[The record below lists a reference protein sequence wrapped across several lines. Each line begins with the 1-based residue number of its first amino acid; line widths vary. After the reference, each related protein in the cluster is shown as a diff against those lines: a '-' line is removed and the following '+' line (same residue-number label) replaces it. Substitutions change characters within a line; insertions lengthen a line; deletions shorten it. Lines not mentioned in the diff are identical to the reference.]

1 MEKSNKG
8 VLFKILTF
16 PEKLGTLVIYLLI
29 ALLLIG
35 DAFLIV
41 FAVPKVDYTYVPTY
55 VERKEYDWMNPYIRS
70 ITGYYEDEDGKV
82 YSSMTVTCCY
92 FGVDINHKA
101 TKTLGSFTIV
111 DENDEIYYVGDIVK
125 STSTSYS
132 TTSTPLSRLSKSLS
146 GIKTIYG
153 KVEYDQMLG
162 GEKQKS
168 DVICFKEDVIDLSS
182 KSLKNINFG
191 SNEDIS
197 EIISKYSVVTK
208 NENNKT
214 KIENKFDFVGNK
226 EYHFDYQL
234 FAVDKKGK
242 TYDLIG
248 IYNFSNNYS
257 RYLSLDTKM
266 PEKVEIDYY
275 VGVFKTTINNEEK
288 TIYIKKLV
296 TNIEE

>member
-1 MEKSNKG
+1 MEKRNKG
-8 VLFKILTF
+8 TLLEILTF
-16 PEKLGTLVIYLLI
+16 PEKLGTLAIYLLI
-29 ALLLIG
+29 ALLLVA
-35 DAFLIV
+35 DTFLIV

-70 ITGYYEDEDGKV
+70 ITGYYEDEEGKV

-92 FGVDINHKA
+92 FGIDINHKA
-101 TKTLGSFTIV
+101 TNTLGSFTII
-111 DENDEIYYVGDIVK
+111 DENDEIYYVGDIVR

-132 TTSTPLSRLSKSLS
+132 TTSTPLSRLSKSIS
-146 GIKTIYG
+146 GIKTFYG

-162 GEKQKS
+162 GEKQKT
-168 DVICFKEDVIDLSS
+168 DVICFKEDVIELNS
-182 KSLKNINFG
+182 KNLKNLNYG
-191 SNEDIS
+191 TVNDIS
-197 EIISKYSVVTK
+197 AIIAKYNVVTK

-214 KIENKFDFVGNK
+214 KIENKFDFVSNS

-234 FAVDKKGK
+234 FAIDKKGN

-248 IYNFSNNYS
+248 VYNFSSNYS

-266 PEKVEIDYY
+266 PEQVEIDYY

-288 TIYIKKLV
+288 TIYIKKIV
-296 TNIEE
+296 TNAEE